1 MVLVN
6 GIVKASRKLAWL
18 VCVVVGAK
26 LGVGLTLPGDA
37 GLFQLVLVL
46 GGVLLG
52 HEVGKLFL
60 GERPFRHLA

>member
-1 MVLVN
+1 MALIKMVL
-6 GIVKASRKLAWL
+6 KAGRTLGWL
-18 VCVVVGAK
+18 VCVGIGAN
-26 LGVGLTLPGDA
+26 LGLGLTLPGDA